1 MWHEFHSWTRVGI
14 IERADVPTASPEQPP
29 VESTAY
35 IEENSVLP
43 EVLQE
48 GHARLKFVLTNR

>member
-1 MWHEFHSWTRVGI
+1 MWQEFHSWTRACI
-14 IERADVPTASPEQPP
+14 IERADVSTALPQQSHG
-29 VESTAY
+29 ESTAY
-35 IEENSVLP
+35 IEEGSVLP